1 VRELPDRLRQICIV
15 ENALHPKTVYGISS
29 PITATARRSS
39 GSGWLIE
46 ESPLESSATYDSV
59 LNNSVDIEVSVVAE
73 RPALPAAR
81 FGNQ

>member
-46 ESPLESSATYDSV
+46 ESPLESSATYV